1 MTEERSEDMATIQEV
16 AQKAKVSVATVSR
29 YLNNPDIVAKA
40 TRLRVE
46 EAIQDLNYEPS
57 ILGRNLRKSESKLLI
72 VLIPSISN
80 PFYTEIING
89 IEDTA
94 IEQGYNILLCQTDSN
109 PKREAI
115 YFNLIKNQ
123 LADGIISMDPTVNR
137 KNLTEI
143 AKEYPLVQCSEYD
156 EEGIISYVTINNELA
171 AYHAVKHLIK
181 IGHKKIAMINS
192 NEKFLYARERKQGY
206 ERALKESGLSSY
218 PGWVYTTDNLE
229 FDSGRLAMKNLL
241 NQDIRPTAVF
251 AVSDIL
257 AIGALKEINA
267 TGLHVPEDIAVIGF
281 DKINFSNMTYPT
293 LTTIAQPMYQMG
305 SMSAQMLINK
315 ISGKRTDSII
325 LDHEL
330 VIREST

>member
-1 MTEERSEDMATIQEV
+1 MATIQEV

-29 YLNNPDIVAKA
+29 YLNNPDIVAK
-40 TRLRVE
+40 TTGLRVE
-46 EAIQDLNYEPS
+46 KAIQDLNYEPS

-72 VLIPSISN
+72 VLMPSISN
-80 PFYTEIING
+80 PFYTDIING

-137 KNLTEI
+137 ENLLEI

-156 EEGIISYVTINNELA
+156 QEGIISYVTIDNELA
-171 AYHAVKHLIK
+171 AYQAVKHLIK
-181 IGHKKIAMINS
+181 IGHKKIAIINS
-192 NEKFLYARERKQGY
+192 DEKFLYARERRQGY
-206 ERALKESGLSSY
+206 ERALKESGLDINLD
-218 PGWVYTTDNLE
+218 WIYTTDNLE
-229 FDSGRLAMKNLL
+229 FDSGRQAMKNLL
-241 NQDIRPTAVF
+241 NKDVRPTAVF

-257 AIGALKEINA
+257 AIGSLKEINA
-267 TGLHVPEDIAVIGF
+267 HGLNVPDDIAIIGF

-305 SMSAQMLINK
+305 SMSARMLINK
-315 ISGKRTDSII
+315 IRGKKIDSII